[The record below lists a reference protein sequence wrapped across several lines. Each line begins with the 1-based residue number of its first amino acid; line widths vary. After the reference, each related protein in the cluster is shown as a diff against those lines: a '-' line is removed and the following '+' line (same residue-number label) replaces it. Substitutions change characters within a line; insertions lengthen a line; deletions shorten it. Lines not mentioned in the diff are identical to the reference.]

1 MKFSTFALAL
11 VASIS
16 PVLGFPAPSAEA
28 IAVRAVAAPQNFSIT
43 SVGVLGTGCPS
54 GTAWHALSTDRSSVT
69 VGFSKLYAEVGPKIA
84 VSSNRRT
91 CLVTFGVRWA
101 LFALVE
107 GTISRKLRIP
117 GGFSLGVAS
126 VETRGWYQLDTAVT
140 ASQQSK
146 YYFQGLLQEA
156 TARKDLVGPVAEY
169 VFNDAF
175 DIGSIAISPCGAN
188 TALIIQTELR
198 TSNSANKQ
206 GTGYIATD
214 SISTSLQQT
223 FNFNFFPCRL

>member
-11 VASIS
+11 VASIA
-16 PVLGFPAPSAEA
+16 PVLGFPAPSAEE

-91 CLVTFGVRWA
+91 CLVTFGVR
-101 LFALVE
+101 
-107 GTISRKLRIP
+107 IP

-156 TARKDLVGPVAEY
+156 TARKDLVGPVAGQEY